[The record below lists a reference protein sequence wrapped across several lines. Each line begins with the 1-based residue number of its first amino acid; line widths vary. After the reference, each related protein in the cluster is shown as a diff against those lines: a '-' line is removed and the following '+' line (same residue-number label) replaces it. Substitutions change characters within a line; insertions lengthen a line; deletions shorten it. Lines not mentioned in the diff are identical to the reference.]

1 MTAMFGLTLLFAGCV
16 HKDSV
21 SGEFSAI
28 AANLEGGGS
37 VYGIFTRRAGIVD
50 GARECLAQLE
60 EFIGQAKYTEEEK
73 NAARSRIADMLLL
86 WHFAGLHDVS
96 GVGISS
102 VPKGGGIFS
111 NRIFV
116 SAAADSA
123 GAFNQLLCRKNE
135 DISRQLAGL
144 PAETFLACGVNIS
157 GKNILKLI
165 SSSGEFGERFLRVL
179 PQGFPF
185 EVLASIEGWLVFA
198 VARNAVLPPAEND
211 IMLQIPD
218 PEGKL
223 FALAAAVIRQGKVV
237 PMESRLVLP
246 LTDESI
252 YLHEPVVKKA
262 DGKLLIYSSAKA
274 EAHFEKPANG
284 SLKDSPE
291 FLRYAKDLRQDGS
304 AFVYS
309 SKVELPGCG
318 FVRDIPLAGYFMPA
332 GDVGC
337 FGVLSSGSS
346 GWLWQ
351 EMCGN
356 DLSALIGKAGVYRQ
370 ISKLVLP
377 QRKRV
382 VPQKRSS
389 LAPAAVVRR
398 QTGDY
403 CTKVLVKL
411 YAELLKF
418 SAGNQNKFPEF
429 AGIKSLKKYFPKFR
443 NPSGG
448 KIFYFGAPSR
458 QADYPLAIS
467 CHRKLTDSFC
477 VLYADGKVRTY
488 QLERAGSCRRIISFL
503 YTVHRWEV
511 KLFQHLIAQ
520 AQQLDEESAKKE

>member
-21 SGEFSAI
+21 SGEFSGI

-37 VYGIFTRRAGIVD
+37 VYGIFTRKAGIVD
-50 GARECLAQLE
+50 GAKECLAQLE
-60 EFIGQAKYTEEEK
+60 EFIGQAKYTEAEK
-73 NAARSRIADMLLL
+73 SAARSRIANMLSA
-86 WHFAGLHDVS
+86 WHLAGFHDI
-96 GVGISS
+96 GGIGISS
-102 VPKGGGIFS
+102 VPKDGGIFS

-116 SAAADSA
+116 SAAPDSA
-123 GAFNQLLCRKNE
+123 GAFNQVLRRNDGDIARLLER
-135 DISRQLAGL
+135 L
-144 PAETFLACGVNIS
+144 PSETFLAGGINIS

-165 SSSGEFGERFLRVL
+165 SSSGITGEKLLRGV
-179 PQGFPF
+179 PHGFPL
-185 EVLASIEGWLVFA
+185 EVFASVEGWLVFA

-218 PEGKL
+218 TEGKL
-223 FALAAAVIRQGKVV
+223 FALAAAIIRQGKVASV
-237 PMESRLVLP
+237 SQRLVLP
-246 LTDESI
+246 LVDETI
-252 YLHEPVVKKA
+252 YLHNPVVKKA
-262 DGKLLIYSSAKA
+262 EGKMLIYSSAKA
-274 EAHFEKPANG
+274 EALFEKHANG
-284 SLKDSPE
+284 SLKESPE
-291 FLRYAKDLRQDGS
+291 FLRYAKDIRREGS

-309 SKVELPGCG
+309 RKVEVPGCG
-318 FVRDIPLAGYFMPA
+318 FVRDMPLAGWFLPT
-332 GDVGC
+332 GDIGC
-337 FGVLSSGSS
+337 FGVLSSRSN

-382 VPQKRSS
+382 VSQKRSS
-389 LAPAAVVRR
+389 LAPAAAVRR

-448 KIFYFGAPSR
+448 KIFYFGAPAR
-458 QADYPLAIS
+458 QADHPLAIS